1 MSRRF
6 YTHVKR
12 SRSSSSAP
20 EPEWNEGIE
29 LQELRDCV
37 VELRKEREPLHSQF
51 NSEGIP
57 NMQEKGERRRLAIAL
72 YEGNYGESMA
82 LLREQNKELV
92 AVLRSQLVNTSPSTQ
107 QSLRKEENHINGILL
122 DICRAQNIHKVPVVT
137 AATSLLAECNH
148 TSREYHDVC
157 ALFHLGEVLSEKWVR
172 DFLADARKWRP
183 ESTIIML
190 DGVAVIVFDNLTM
203 KVDYSA
209 YSSEGVTGYQLNMT
223 NSLSTGVPKYLAPTM
238 DARKLCAPGPSL
250 APSRSHALLPHPHPG
265 APPLI
270 HPHFTPQLW
279 TASSALAFRCGGSRG
294 SFSSTTRSWSPI
306 RGGGGR

>member
-1 MSRRF
+1 MNYIFQNSKVTAKFPNFLVPSLAQSIVPRQQIGVMSRRLL
-6 YTHVKR
+6 TRVKR
-12 SRSSSSAP
+12 SRSSSSAA
-20 EPEWNEGIE
+20 EPEWDEGIE

-37 VELRKEREPLHSQF
+37 VELTKERKPLHSRF

-57 NMQEKGERRRLAIAL
+57 NMQEAGERRRLAIAL

-82 LLREQNKELV
+82 LLRSQNKELV
-92 AVLRSQLVNTSPSTQ
+92 AVLRSQLVNTSPSTE
-107 QSLRKEENHINGILL
+107 QSLRKEENHIDGILL
-122 DICRAQNIHKVPVVT
+122 DICRAQNIHKIPVVT

-223 NSLSTGVPKYLAPTM
+223 NSLSTGVPKHLAPTM
-238 DARKLCAPGPSL
+238 DARKLCTPGPFSIARL
-250 APSRSHALLPHPHPG
+250 VASPSSFRTTTDP
-265 APPLI
+265 PPLY
-270 HPHFTPQLW
+270 PT
-279 TASSALAFRCGGSRG
+279 
-294 SFSSTTRSWSPI
+294 
-306 RGGGGR
+306 